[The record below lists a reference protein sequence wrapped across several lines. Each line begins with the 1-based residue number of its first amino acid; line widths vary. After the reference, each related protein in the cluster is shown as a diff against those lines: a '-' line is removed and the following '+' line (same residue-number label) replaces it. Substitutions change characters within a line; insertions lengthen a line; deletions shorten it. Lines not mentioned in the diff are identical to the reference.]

1 LRHLITGGAGFI
13 GSHLAD
19 RLAARGDEVT
29 ILDDLSTGTR
39 ANVEKLLADGPARLV
54 TASTHEAAVVDELM
68 AGADTCFHL
77 ASSVG
82 VKLIVEQPLDSV
94 IRTVRGIDTVLAA
107 AAEHRTRLLF
117 ASTSEVYGKGAD
129 RAFTEQDDRLLGAL
143 TTSRWSYA
151 TAKSFG
157 EALAY
162 GYTRERGA
170 RMTVARLFNAV
181 GSRQAGAYGMV
192 LPRFVRQA
200 LAGDDLTVYGSGT
213 QKRCFTHVQ
222 DVVDALVSL
231 VEVDAAIGNVYNV
244 GASEPVAIMDLA
256 RQVIARTGSRA
267 EPRLV
272 PYEQAYG
279 EGFEDLGGRRP
290 DCSALGRLTGWT
302 PRRSLDEAID
312 DAIAWQ
318 RETPTRTGEL
328 VGLRPLAPPSTEPPQ
343 QGRRVSGSSE
353 RWA

>member
-39 ANVEKLLADGPARLV
+39 ANVEALLADGRARLV
-54 TASTHEAAVVDELM
+54 TASTHDAGVVNELM
-68 AGADTCFHL
+68 AGVDTCFHL

-94 IRTVRGIDTVLAA
+94 IRTVRGTDTVMAA

-117 ASTSEVYGKGAD
+117 TSTSEVYGKGAG
-129 RAFTEQDDRLLGAL
+129 RAFREQDDRLLGAL
-143 TTSRWSYA
+143 ETSRWSYA

-192 LPRFVRQA
+192 LPRFVHQA

-213 QKRCFTHVQ
+213 QKRCFTHVK
-222 DVVDALVSL
+222 DAVDALVSL
-231 VEVDAAIGNVYNV
+231 IDADAAVGNVYNV
-244 GASEPVAIMDLA
+244 GASKSVEIIELA
-256 RQVIARTGSRA
+256 RRVIARTGSSSK
-267 EPRLV
+267 PRLV
-272 PYEQAYG
+272 PYEHVYG
-279 EGFEDLGGRRP
+279 EGFEDVGGRRP
-290 DCSALGRLTGWT
+290 DCTALERLTGWK
-302 PRRSLDEAID
+302 PRRSIDEAID
-312 DAIAWQ
+312 DVIAWE
-318 RETPTRTGEL
+318 RRATVPPGEPD
-328 VGLRPLAPPSTEPPQ
+328 GLGPHATLPDP
-343 QGRRVSGSSE
+343 GRRLSGSSE
-353 RWA
+353 RRA